1 MAQIKVYG
9 LGDHLDP
16 IKGRLSD
23 IIHACVVEAL
33 QVPPDKRFHRFFP
46 LDASDFFYPPD
57 RTTRYTI
64 IEVSMFEGRS
74 VDAKKRLIRL
84 LFARLKDE
92 LDISPQDVEVTMTE
106 TPPCNWGIRGVP
118 GDELTLNYR
127 VDV

>member
-92 LDISPQDVEVTMTE
+92 LDISPQTSK
-106 TPPCNWGIRGVP
+106 
-118 GDELTLNYR
+118 
-127 VDV
+127 